1 MHVRFTVLSIH
12 VCLFFVCF
20 LKVMLKC
27 DFQILSIKFLRNV
40 NLFISFKYHLT
51 ETLSGDI
58 E

>member
-1 MHVRFTVLSIH
+1 MLGLLYYPYMFVY
-12 VCLFFVCF
+12 FFVCF